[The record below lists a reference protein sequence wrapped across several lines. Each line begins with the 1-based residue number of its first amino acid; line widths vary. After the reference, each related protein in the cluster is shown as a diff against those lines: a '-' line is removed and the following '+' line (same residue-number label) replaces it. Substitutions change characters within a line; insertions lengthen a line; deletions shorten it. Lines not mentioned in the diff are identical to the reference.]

1 MYLFCRL
8 ECLYSFGLKFH
19 LLERDDCR
27 SRYSGRRGGCWAREK
42 CFDLFSV
49 LSSAL
54 DFKSH
59 VLFTWKKNS
68 WSLSGGAHLVF
79 WCCWRFRGSISHSMT
94 SMTEGLVRA
103 RTLLFN
109 QVLWCYGD
117 SEGTVLNHCPWIL
130 GYGILDAKYIPVI
143 QEKVHVCIAAICL
156 SELLFLSGHGNQL
169 ISLLA
174 FSVECSPL
182 IHPQYF
188 ERFHQCSEIMI
199 YNSYLCSVS
208 KLFLMKVSII
218 RMIRWYD
225 RYRTVVP
232 NLIEHPSHLVS

>member
-1 MYLFCRL
+1 M
-8 ECLYSFGLKFH
+8 
-19 LLERDDCR
+19 
-27 SRYSGRRGGCWAREK
+27 
-42 CFDLFSV
+42 
-49 LSSAL
+49 
-54 DFKSH
+54 
-59 VLFTWKKNS
+59 
-68 WSLSGGAHLVF
+68 
-79 WCCWRFRGSISHSMT
+79 
-94 SMTEGLVRA
+94 
-103 RTLLFN
+103 
-109 QVLWCYGD
+109 
-117 SEGTVLNHCPWIL
+117 
-130 GYGILDAKYIPVI
+130 
-143 QEKVHVCIAAICL
+143 CIAAICL

-188 ERFHQCSEIMI
+188 GRFHQCSEIMI

-232 NLIEHPSHLVS
+232 NLIEHPSHLVSSKKLQETSFAVQWLRLCTSSAGGGVSSIPGQGAKILHAVDHDQKTNKEKNPDSEPHF